1 MLQSR
6 LCPANIQQLNPN
18 PPYNGLR
25 RWSLG
30 AEPPQGTSVL
40 TKETPDSPF
49 SQAGTQQGD
58 TACEPGSVVSPDP
71 RPAGASILDL
81 QPPEL

>member
-6 LCPANIQQLNPN
+6 LCPPNIQQLDPN

-40 TKETPDSPF
+40 MKETPDSPF
-49 SQAGTQQGD
+49 SQART
-58 TACEPGSVVSPDP
+58 
-71 RPAGASILDL
+71 
-81 QPPEL
+81 